1 MSIPY
6 LSTNEFNTA
15 RPNQDSWVEFPF
27 IDKGDSTTKVYH
39 LRCTMLRSEY
49 DPSDVSLN
57 TTMASAANAAVT
69 SLPFTAD
76 ANAYF
81 VGDFEHSISDGVL
94 ITFDRQFANIP
105 LPTIDPAGSEI
116 FTFPGLPY
124 TSGTG
129 NKISINSISSSNNLL
144 TFNLTSSHGMT
155 NGDNFRYYFRGT
167 VTLYGRIYN
176 NYFYGNGVCEN
187 GTTGSTIKIR
197 TYVPSDFT
205 FTSGVIY
212 PFASRGRKQVS
223 RRSSTQFE
231 YDYFLPGITA
241 GITKAQDISLPQRF
255 EVYRYSEGNTVETL
269 SAATTPTLL
278 EYNAIVDSDGF
289 LVLDSGIDRWKG
301 NILRRIVKSIRAI

>member
-49 DPSDVSLN
+49 DPSDVSLDA
-57 TTMASAANAAVT
+57 TMASAANAAVT

-81 VGDFEHSISDGVL
+81 VGDFEHLISDGVL

-105 LPTIDPAGSEI
+105 LSTIDPAGSEI
-116 FTFPGLPY
+116 FTFPGLPS

-129 NKISINSISSSNNLL
+129 TRIDISNASVSSNVVTLSL
-144 TFNLTSSHGMT
+144 ASAHGMT
-155 NGDNFRYYFRGT
+155 SGDNFRYYIRGY
-167 VTLYGRIYN
+167 VTRYGRDYYN
-176 NYFYGNGVCEN
+176 NFYGNGVCTT
-187 GTTGSTIKIR
+187 GTTGSTIKLY
-197 TYVPSDFT
+197 TYLPDSFT
-205 FTSGVIY
+205 FFYGSVY

-223 RRSSTQFE
+223 RKSSTQFE
-231 YDYFLPGITA
+231 YDYFLPGVTA
-241 GITKAQDISLPQRF
+241 GIASSQQITLPQRF
-255 EVYRYSEGNTVETL
+255 EAFRYTEGNTVETL
-269 SAATTPTLL
+269 DGATEPTNT
-278 EYNAIVDSDGF
+278 EYNEIVDTDGF
-289 LVLDSGIDRWKG
+289 LVLDSGISRWKG
-301 NILRRIVKSIRAI
+301 NIIRRSVKSIRAI

>member
-1 MSIPY
+1 MSIPF
-6 LSTNEFNTA
+6 LSSTEFNKA

-27 IDKGDSTTKVYH
+27 IEKGDNATKVYH
-39 LRCTMLRSEY
+39 LRCTMLRTEY
-49 DPSDVSLN
+49 DPSDVPLN
-57 TTMASAANAAVT
+57 TTMASAANAQVT

-129 NKISINSISSSNNLL
+129 TLITINSISSSNNLL
-144 TFNLTSSHGMT
+144 TFNLASAHGMVS
-155 NGDNFRYYFRGT
+155 GDNFRYYFRGT
-167 VTLYGRIYN
+167 ITVYGATYSN
-176 NYFYGNGVCEN
+176 FYYGNGVCLT

-197 TYVPSDFT
+197 TYIPSDFT
-205 FTSGVIY
+205 FTFGAIY
-212 PFASRGRKQVS
+212 PFATRGRKQVS

-241 GITKAQDISLPQRF
+241 GITEVQDVNLPQRF
-255 EVYRYSEGNTVETL
+255 EAYRYSEGNTVEKL
-269 SAATTPTLL
+269 SGSSTPTAN

-289 LVLDSGIDRWKG
+289 LVLDSGIDRYKG
-301 NILRRIVKSIRAI
+301 NIIRRTVKSIRAI